1 MVEGCRRKR
10 SSLLKNS
17 IVELIDEE
25 KRQIL
30 LSLHGDSQHFQSVFW
45 KEAAVI
51 LRSKKKIKI
60 EEVSFPSC
68 ML

>member
-30 LSLHGDSQHFQSVFW
+30 LSLHGDSQHFQQQNMRYRIFQNS
-45 KEAAVI
+45 AV
-51 LRSKKKIKI
+51 
-60 EEVSFPSC
+60 
-68 ML
+68 